1 MFTLHWASY
10 DETSSELDLSVV
22 GVFDS
27 LAEAE
32 YKLQE
37 NIDETVSYYEETSYT
52 IKQEPSK
59 TTFTTAY
66 GYTICYSITEF

>member
-10 DETSSELDLSVV
+10 DEISTELDSSVV

-32 YKLQE
+32 YNLQE
-37 NIDETVSYYEETSYT
+37 NIDETVSYYENTSYT

-59 TTFTTAY
+59 TTFTTEY